1 MNKYCMI
8 EVAFDN
14 MTEVNKVIDILLSKK
29 LVAGAH
35 VIESNSSWNWKNK
48 RENNREFVLQ
58 LKTKINKQNDIY
70 NVIKNIHSYE
80 CFEFAVY
87 EINSINNDYLKWI
100 DKEVI

>member
-48 RENNREFVLQ
+48 RENNRE
-58 LKTKINKQNDIY
+58 
-70 NVIKNIHSYE
+70 
-80 CFEFAVY
+80 
-87 EINSINNDYLKWI
+87 
-100 DKEVI
+100 

>member
-1 MNKYCMI
+1 M
-8 EVAFDN
+8 
-14 MTEVNKVIDILLSKK
+14 
-29 LVAGAH
+29 
-35 VIESNSSWNWKNK
+35 
-48 RENNREFVLQ
+48 
-58 LKTKINKQNDIY
+58 NKQNDIY